1 MSSEKGF
8 FHHHNNNE
16 QHTAPHHDF
25 NAPPPNYAATT
36 MPSSGFRIAL
46 NSAVSITKHDLERAG
61 PAPFADLDSSAIYI
75 GSAIFMRDDGVT
87 QKSVQ
92 PCKIGPHLYPSPCS
106 VAYGGREVSHHGRYD
121 LLLFDHATME
131 WVPTSHGRIPEGR
144 TPVEGGYEENIHDKL
159 YHAQARINNL
169 PIPGK
174 TGPHLGAAHVSFG
187 GGEHAVHEHYEILYV
202 I

>member
-8 FHHHNNNE
+8 FHHDQSAQ
-16 QHTAPHHDF
+16 QHHE
-25 NAPPPNYAATT
+25 APPPNYAATS
-36 MPSSGFRIAL
+36 MPASGFRIAL
-46 NSAVSITKHDLERAG
+46 NSSVQISKHDLERAG
-61 PAPFADLDSSAIYI
+61 RAPFADLDHSPVYL

-121 LLLFDHATME
+121 LLLFDPQTME

-144 TPVEGGYEENIHDKL
+144 TPIEGGYEENIRDKL
-159 YHAQARINNL
+159 YHACARINGL
-169 PIPGK
+169 AVPGK
-174 TGPHLGAAHVSFG
+174 TGQHLGAAHVSFG
-187 GGEHAVHEHYEILYV
+187 GGEHTVHEHYEILCWRV
-202 I
+202 AHKN

>member
-8 FHHHNNNE
+8 FGHHNHNE
-16 QHTAPHHDF
+16 QHEF
-25 NAPPPNYAATT
+25 SAPPPNYAATT

-46 NSAVSITKHDLERAG
+46 NSAVPISKHDIERAG
-61 PAPFADLDSSAIYI
+61 HAPFADLDRSPIYL
-75 GSAIFMRDDGVT
+75 GSAIFMKDDGVT

-106 VAYGGREVSHHGRYD
+106 VAFGGREVSHHGRYD

-144 TPVEGGYEENIHDKL
+144 TPVEGGYEENVHDKL
-159 YHAQARINNL
+159 YHAAARINNL
-169 PIPGK
+169 LIPGK
-174 TGPHLGAAHVSFG
+174 TGHHLGAAHVSFG
-187 GGEHAVHEHYEILYV
+187 GGEHTVREHYEILCWKLHHRQ
-202 I
+202 